1 MSDAVKSLKKLDATT
16 YGAVVTIDVRNGI
29 MEIDGHGKLKKIL
42 FEISPYIIMRWRETD
57 PGPNIVELKPEGA
70 KFFLPFLPLGG
81 INAMTL
87 ATLLIYWSPIMQV
100 VVGHRALGYQSIR

>member
-42 FEISPYIIMRWRETD
+42 FEISAYIIMRW
-57 PGPNIVELKPEGA
+57 
-70 KFFLPFLPLGG
+70 
-81 INAMTL
+81 
-87 ATLLIYWSPIMQV
+87 
-100 VVGHRALGYQSIR
+100 